1 MTDEDKKFYEL
12 LNRIKRLSQKQLK
25 DLQLLLSYIE

>member
-1 MTDEDKKFYEL
+1 MIDEDKKFYEL